1 MARTDRPL
9 VAGVFQ
15 NETNAQQAMADLQ
28 NAGFTDDQIRY
39 SVHKGGTGIRD
50 SLLGIGFGQV
60 GQS

>member
-1 MARTDRPL
+1 MARTDHPL

-39 SVHKGGTGIRD
+39 SVHKGGAGIRD
-50 SLLGIGFGQV
+50 SLPTGLRLWTR
-60 GQS
+60 